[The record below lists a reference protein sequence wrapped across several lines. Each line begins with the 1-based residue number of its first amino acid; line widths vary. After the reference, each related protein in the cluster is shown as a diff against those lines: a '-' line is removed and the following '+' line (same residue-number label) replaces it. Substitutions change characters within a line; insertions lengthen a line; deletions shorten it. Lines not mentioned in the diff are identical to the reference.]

1 MVIDYFIDGFTC
13 IEQYLEYHAKNKP
26 DAPAVIV
33 KNDVTNYGQMWAK
46 VKAFAYYLKT
56 ECELKK
62 GECVC
67 VRAIQSLDYA
77 VAYFA
82 VHLNGAVFV
91 PLESSISNEK
101 AADIIEETESRIY
114 ISRVPLSDE
123 KEDSPNGESLKSLK
137 AGTGSPD
144 QRSGAEKEDIKYINI
159 KTVCELAAQYEGTA
173 WEHVFPE
180 LEDSAD
186 IMYTTG
192 TTGRAKGVEV
202 SHHVLLATAEN
213 YLTGMEWGRDNCMA
227 VPGPL
232 NHVNPL
238 RKLYTSM
245 IAGTSIVIL
254 NGLMSIKGF
263 FDALDNHPVTSLCL
277 PPASLRTIW
286 KASGDKLAEYADR
299 IDFVECSTAPVTESD
314 KATLRAQLPKSRLYN
329 NYGLSECGAMVM
341 YDFNKYKEQPHGCVG
356 KAMVNS
362 HVVIVD
368 DDHNIIESDSEHM
381 GLVANKG
388 PINMKGYY
396 KHPEIT
402 ATVKIGEYV
411 YTSDIGYIDKD
422 GFLYVIGRTNDTIN
436 VGGLKVEPTEVEEA
450 AMLFPGM
457 AECICVPVEDPVTGH
472 GIKLFVVMK
481 QGETFDEAALR
492 KFLKERLENHQMPKL
507 YGVLDSVPRNFVG
520 KPDRKAFVN
529 GELVSN
535 K

>member
-13 IEQYLEYHAKNKP
+13 IEQYLEYHAQNKP
-26 DAPAVIV
+26 DEAAVIV
-33 KNDVTNYGQMWAK
+33 KNDVTSYAQMWSK

-56 ECELKK
+56 ECGLKK

-77 VAYFA
+77 IAYFA
-82 VHLNGAVFV
+82 VHLGGGIFV

-114 ISRVPLSDE
+114 ISRVPLSDGDE
-123 KEDSPNGESLKSLK
+123 KLC
-137 AGTGSPD
+137 
-144 QRSGAEKEDIKYINI
+144 YINI
-159 KTVCELAAQYEGTA
+159 KTVGEIAAQYEDRE

-202 SHHVLLATAEN
+202 THHVLLATAEN

-254 NGLMSIKGF
+254 NGLMSIKAF
-263 FDALDNHPVTSLCL
+263 FDALDNHPVNSLCL

-286 KASGDKLAEYADR
+286 KASDNKLAEYADR
-299 IDFVECSTAPVTESD
+299 IDFVECSTAPITESD
-314 KATLRAQLPKSRLYN
+314 RITLRSQLPKSRLYN

-341 YDFNKYKEQPHGCVG
+341 YDFNKYRDQPHGCVG

-481 QGETFDEAALR
+481 KGETFDETALR

-507 YGVLDSVPRNFVG
+507 YDTLDSVPRNFVG
-520 KPDRKAFVN
+520 KPDRKAFEN
-529 GELVSN
+529 GEL
-535 K
+535 KK